1 MMAEKRRQSVRQGGG
16 DDDGFGGGDTTTSSA
31 AFVPQSLQQQRNIDA
46 ILRAVDEVQQDD
58 PQVARICKLCLQAC
72 IFSHHLPLTLNP
84 FFLHSPQTLNPKPFF
99 CIPTNAQFALLL
111 ENLGRE
117 DESK

>member
-1 MMAEKRRQSVRQGGG
+1 MAEKRRQSVRQGGGGGG

-72 IFSHHLPLTLNP
+72 IFSHHLPL
-84 FFLHSPQTLNPKPFF
+84 NPKP
-99 CIPTNAQFALLL
+99 LLL
-111 ENLGRE
+111 LAFPPNPN
-117 DESK
+117 S